1 MLRDVGTGEQQQV
14 AQLRASR
21 YVWTKL
27 SWDLGKA
34 TGMDQVSRVSG
45 FRPWQHLTQPKRF
58 CLTEDTS
65 ARGQRVGDVSPECR
79 VGEWVRGQVAGMIVG
94 SSGGWVQAK
103 RRQGGHA

>member
-1 MLRDVGTGEQQQV
+1 MVSVTLPVHIHNGYQWLLAAGRLMLGDVGTGEQQQV

-65 ARGQRVGDVSPECR
+65 AC
-79 VGEWVRGQVAGMIVG
+79 
-94 SSGGWVQAK
+94 GGCLT
-103 RRQGGHA
+103 